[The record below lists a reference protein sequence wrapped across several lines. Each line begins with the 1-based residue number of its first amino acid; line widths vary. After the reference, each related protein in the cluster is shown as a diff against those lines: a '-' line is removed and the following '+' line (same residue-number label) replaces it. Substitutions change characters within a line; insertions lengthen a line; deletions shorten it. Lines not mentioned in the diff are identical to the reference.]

1 MLHVFKTNLDHRLI
15 ATNLPASAVQSVQ
28 TQSTKLAAIAVPENL
43 DSRTQ
48 QLIRRE
54 IGESFVSGFRWII
67 AIGAALAAA
76 SAVTTLFSIG
86 ATRVRAGHEP

>member
-1 MLHVFKTNLDHRLI
+1 VFKTNLDHRLI

-54 IGESFVSGFRWII
+54 IDESFVSGFRWIM

-76 SAVTTLFSIG
+76 NAVTALLSMG
-86 ATRVRAGHEP
+86 ATPVHAGHEP